1 MSSRREQ
8 HIIISMEE
16 CATGEIYL
24 STELVGSDIVSYIYS
39 AVKNDPRMRR
49 WSSTIQQHVI
59 DALVVGS
66 NGMFRWVACQIE
78 EVKQCPNQKVLM
90 HTLKHLPESL
100 EIIYDQ
106 ILQRIDANELPAA
119 KTILQW
125 LVLRMSPLTPK
136 QLSVV
141 VTFDPS
147 SGKFE
152 SSLALA
158 HPDDVL

>member
-1 MSSRREQ
+1 
-8 HIIISMEE
+8 
-16 CATGEIYL
+16 
-24 STELVGSDIVSYIYS
+24 
-39 AVKNDPRMRR
+39 
-49 WSSTIQQHVI
+49 
-59 DALVVGS
+59 
-66 NGMFRWVACQIE
+66 
-78 EVKQCPNQKVLM
+78 M